1 MTELVSIRSCL
12 ACLGVTHFFLPPLV
26 YLRYLHPIP
35 ISLLKSRPESS
46 PYTPCRVVDLQIS
59 IRINKQG
66 WDPIIAASLADE
78 MDYVGLLM
86 SPREGTIGGENIWLE
101 IRNDRI
107 FHINSLPDI
116 DLKVNLI
123 DNPVRF

>member
-1 MTELVSIRSCL
+1 MTELISIRSCL
-12 ACLGVTHFFLPPLV
+12 ACLGVSHFFLPPLV

-35 ISLLKSRPESS
+35 FFLLNSRPENL
-46 PYTPCRVVDLQIS
+46 PYIPCIVVDLQIS

-86 SPREGTIGGENIWLE
+86 STGEGTIGGENIWLE

-116 DLKVNLI
+116 DLEVYLI